1 MIKYGSI
8 VLQKKTLVNKV
19 NYKDNKENR
28 FSVILFEFNMNN
40 EEYVCSCPIT
50 NHIQTMKNFSKN
62 SLYIPYQILTDTK
75 YCSVK
80 LDSVYFY
87 PKKEITPT
95 GLDLNNDTVLK
106 IYNRIINLDSSD
118 LVLNSEQLNIL
129 KENIIKISKNIEKEQ
144 KRIKKENKKLKKQ
157 KTREL
162 KRNYNNIK

>member
-28 FSVILFEFNMNN
+28 FSVVLFEFNLNN

-50 NHIQTMKNFSKN
+50 NHIQTIKNFSKN
-62 SLYIPYQILTDTK
+62 SLYIPFQILTDKK

-87 PKKEITPT
+87 PKSEITHT
-95 GLDLNNDTVLK
+95 GLDLNNDTILK
-106 IYNRIINLDSSD
+106 IYNRILDLDSND

-144 KRIKKENKKLKKQ
+144 KRIKKENRKLKKQ
-157 KTREL
+157 RTKEL

>member
-28 FSVILFEFNMNN
+28 FSVVLFEFILNN

-62 SLYIPYQILTDTK
+62 SLYIPFQILDDKK

-87 PKKEITPT
+87 PKGDITET
-95 GLDLNNDTVLK
+95 GLDLNNDTILK
-106 IYNRIINLDSSD
+106 IYNKIIDLDSND

-157 KTREL
+157 RTKEL

>member
-28 FSVILFEFNMNN
+28 FSVVLFEFNLNN

-50 NHIQTMKNFSKN
+50 NHVQTINNFSKN
-62 SLYIPYQILTDTK
+62 SLYIPFQILTDKK

-87 PKKEITPT
+87 PKSEIIHT
-95 GLDLNNDTVLK
+95 GFDLNNDTILK
-106 IYNRIINLDSSD
+106 IYNNILDLDNND

-144 KRIKKENKKLKKQ
+144 KRIKKENRKLKKQ
-157 KTREL
+157 RTKEL

>member
-1 MIKYGSI
+1 MIKYGSV
-8 VLQKKTLVNKV
+8 VLQKSTLVNKV

-28 FSVILFEFNMNN
+28 FSVVLFEFNLNN
-40 EEYVCSCPIT
+40 EKYVCSCPIT
-50 NHIQTMKNFSKN
+50 NHKQTIKNFSRN
-62 SLYIPYQILTDTK
+62 FLYIPFQILTDTK

-87 PKKEITPT
+87 PKKDIKPT

-106 IYNRIINLDSSD
+106 IYNSILNLEKDN
-118 LVLNSEQLNIL
+118 LVLTSEQLNIL

-157 KTREL
+157 RTKEL